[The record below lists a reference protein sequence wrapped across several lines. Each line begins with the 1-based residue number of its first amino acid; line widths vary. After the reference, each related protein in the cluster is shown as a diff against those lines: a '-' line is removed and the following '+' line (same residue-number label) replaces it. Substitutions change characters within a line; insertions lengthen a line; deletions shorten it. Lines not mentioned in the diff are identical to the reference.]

1 MQGLKRGTVAL
12 LPHQDIWREEAL
24 ETIAGLKALLGGA
37 AIDIQH
43 VGSTAIP
50 TIHAKPILDIAVGVG
65 RPEDILPYTGPL
77 EQAGFFFRGQDVPG
91 QLLFV
96 RGDLR
101 QDTRT
106 HHIHIVP
113 WNGPAWQDYIGFR
126 DYLIAH
132 PEKAAAYEAVKQA
145 LALRFPKDRAAY
157 TAGKQEII
165 GRLLAE
171 ARLRQSGR

>member
-1 MQGLKRGTVAL
+1 MLGLKRGTVAL
-12 LPHQDIWREEAL
+12 LPYQDIWQQEAL
-24 ETIAGLKALLGGA
+24 AAIDSLKAILGGA

-50 TIHAKPILDIAVGVG
+50 TIRAKPILDIVVGVS
-65 RPEDILPYTGPL
+65 RPEDILPYTGSL

-106 HHIHIVP
+106 HHIHIVS
-113 WNGPAWQDYIGFR
+113 WNGPAWKDYIGFR
-126 DYLIAH
+126 DYLIAD
-132 PEKAAAYEAVKQA
+132 PQKAAAYEACKQA
-145 LALRFPKDRAAY
+145 LALRFPNDRAAY

-171 ARLRQSGR
+171 AGLRPSGR